1 MPRDGEVIRAGG
13 HRPSL
18 FGSGAEAVIWQ
29 AQDASVLGEM
39 WQRADQPIDQ
49 VMAYR
54 PGGDGGGDG

>member
-29 AQDASVLGEM
+29 AQDASVLGEI
-39 WQRADQPIDQ
+39 WQRADQPIGQ
-49 VMAYR
+49 VMFYR
-54 PGGDGGGDG
+54 PVVGEVGDG